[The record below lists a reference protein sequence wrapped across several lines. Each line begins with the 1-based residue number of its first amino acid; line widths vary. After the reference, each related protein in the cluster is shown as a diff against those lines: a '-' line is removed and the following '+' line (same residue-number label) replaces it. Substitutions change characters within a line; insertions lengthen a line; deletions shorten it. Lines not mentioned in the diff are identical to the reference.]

1 MIIKTFQTSNI
12 SSSKSNFFCYM
23 GIMMVLKKIINE
35 YLLKGYEGNVFKY
48 EESEIL
54 KNGEN
59 FFKY

>member
-12 SSSKSNFFCYM
+12 SSSKSNFFLLY
-23 GIMMVLKKIINE
+23 GDNDGFKKIINE

-54 KNGEN
+54 KNGEE
-59 FFKY
+59 FF

>member
-12 SSSKSNFFCYM
+12 SSSKSNFFLLY
-23 GIMMVLKKIINE
+23 GDNDGFKKKIINE

-54 KNGEN
+54 KNGEE
-59 FFKY
+59 FF